1 MRLQKYFVIILII
14 LIPAVSLSQE
24 TFPVSVDDMVFCT
37 AIDDRNPV
45 DIQTSF
51 SNSIGRIYC
60 FTKLSS
66 TLENTSRSHV
76 WYYNNTRLAI
86 VDLDVNAKSWRTWSS
101 KRIVKEWIGLW
112 RVDIV
117 SSNGDVICSQEF
129 IVSSDSE

>member
-66 TLENTSRSHV
+66 TLENTSISHV